1 MGRGRAQ
8 EDPRPLVRLRRWEEE
23 PSAGGRWQKHNS
35 WGPQGTCLALGRRV
49 NGLGR
54 LGRAGTGRSPRG
66 TKGLGVARASAEAPQ
81 WVLSH
86 GPLVARGGGGGKVT
100 RGHALSSDAGSL
112 RAACS
117 LADSVPIHLSSHL
130 SQRLAQKEGERQP
143 GSRMEGEGGLTSPE
157 RPVPRPSSQP
167 ASPAPSSPGAALI
180 RNGLSDPGWSLHP
193 ESVPSTPV
201 PRAPAEPAPGL
212 SSQRAGR

>member
-1 MGRGRAQ
+1 MDWGVWGGQAQGGVPGVPRAW
-8 EDPRPLVRLRRWEEE
+8 EWPVRQQRRHSGS
-23 PSAGGRWQKHNS
+23 SAT
-35 WGPQGTCLALGRRV
+35 GPWW
-49 NGLGR
+49 
-54 LGRAGTGRSPRG
+54 P
-66 TKGLGVARASAEAPQ
+66 
-81 WVLSH
+81 
-86 GPLVARGGGGGKVT
+86 GGGGGKVT